1 MPHEFDP
8 NALAKRLRQDS
19 LARRK
24 KPYRTSRLDKY
35 TGELLRLHEAG
46 ARPAELRRWL
56 LEQKIRVNH
65 STVARWL
72 KRKGATDGEIR

>member
-1 MPHEFDP
+1 MTDQFDAL
-8 NALAKRLRQDS
+8 ALAKRLRQDS

-24 KPYRTSRLDKY
+24 RTYRTSRLDQY

-46 ARPAELRRWL
+46 ARPSELQRWL
-56 LEQKIRVNH
+56 KEQRINVTH

-72 KRKGATDGEIR
+72 KQRRVNNGEIC

>member
-46 ARPAELRRWL
+46 ARPAELQRWL
-56 LEQKIRVNH
+56 LEQRVRVTH

-72 KRKGATDGEIR
+72 KRKGVKNGEVC